1 MSPDHIAARRLLSR
15 RGLQIAAMA
24 GLAVAAFV
32 VITGIAT
39 RSSDATHM
47 SAWAENQAIPTVAV
61 VSPGTGSGVSA
72 LELPGRLE
80 AYYRAPIYARVSGYL
95 KGWKVDIGTRVTAGQ
110 LLAEIEVPDLD
121 QQLSQT
127 RADLASAEANEKLAA
142 STSERWQSML
152 GSHAVSRQEVDE
164 KNGDF
169 AAKRALANAA
179 RANVARLEALAQFK
193 RIIAPFDGLITE
205 RNTDIGQLINA
216 GSGAGQQLFVVS
228 DTHRLRVYVSVPQS
242 YVPQVAPGASA
253 LLAVPEHPDKTYAA
267 TVEASS
273 QAVNPQSGATLMQ
286 LMVDN
291 SAGELMPGSY
301 ATVRF
306 NLRGAASA
314 LSVPAS
320 ALIFDQGGLR
330 VATVAAD
337 NSVVLKPISVA
348 RDLGKVIE
356 VSTGLAANDRVIESP
371 PDGLA
376 PGDQVRVAANI
387 QGAALA
393 SAAPANVAADGRQG
407 GK

>member
-47 SAWAENQAIPTVAV
+47 SEWAESQAIPTVAV

-242 YVPQVAPGASA
+242 YVPQVGPGASA
-253 LLAVPEHPDKTYAA
+253 LLAVPEHPEKTYAA

-291 SAGELMPGSY
+291 SAGELMPGS
-301 ATVRF
+301 
-306 NLRGAASA
+306 
-314 LSVPAS
+314 
-320 ALIFDQGGLR
+320 
-330 VATVAAD
+330 
-337 NSVVLKPISVA
+337 
-348 RDLGKVIE
+348 
-356 VSTGLAANDRVIESP
+356 
-371 PDGLA
+371 
-376 PGDQVRVAANI
+376 
-387 QGAALA
+387 
-393 SAAPANVAADGRQG
+393 
-407 GK
+407 